1 MLQKKACD
9 LRGTGTRI
17 KKASFT
23 ASENHA
29 RPPLPADSRKSQ
41 NSWERKTFLSLSL
54 TSPLFFNC
62 PGCSPSPHPSQPSKG
77 HVRGALLALRT

>member
-41 NSWERKTFLSLSL
+41 NAWERKPFLSLSNI
-54 TSPLFFNC
+54 TPLFQL
-62 PGCSPSPHPSQPSKG
+62 P
-77 HVRGALLALRT
+77 RLLAFTSSFPAL